1 MILECPLLRVRSQ
14 VRSLRRLLLLVL
26 CHHRALRS
34 GNWVVNGQLNVRR
47 VVDVY
52 ILSTV
57 DVDGAAGRSGTHH
70 EIF

>member
-1 MILECPLLRVRSQ
+1 MILKCPLLRVRSQ
-14 VRSLRRLLLLVL
+14 VRSLRLLLLVL
-26 CHHRALRS
+26 CHHRAFRS

-47 VVDVY
+47 LVDVY

-57 DVDGAAGRSGTHH
+57 DIDGAVGRSGAHH